1 MRELVLTAQATV
13 DEWMRTRW
21 ADLQFAQV
29 RTALLIFVVVLAV
42 ALLALI
48 LRGALRRRGPGRQVA
63 LPALVPGMRWSATA
77 SMRHLPLVLFVA
89 GLPLF
94 AIGLA
99 DPRTGFAQEDVSYP
113 GRRIALLVD
122 ASTSMVMKFDSRT
135 LNAQGQSTFYTAVTA
150 AERFMTRRMDGP
162 KRDLIALIQF
172 GNEAYVVTPFTTDY
186 ENVMLSIRLI
196 SDPKEWGRFNDW
208 GTTIVQG
215 IDQGVQLFKAFDFV
229 NASGNLMI
237 LFTDG
242 RDSELD
248 RQGRPLDALVAEA
261 RTYRIPVYMIRTAHK
276 LQYGRV
282 EQDKIW
288 KPVVER
294 TGGRFYAAYD
304 EDSVLAALREI
315 DRLSPGRIDVRQYS
329 VQRPRYAGY
338 ILMAVAIWLVAALL
352 KMSVPVF
359 RTFP

>member
-1 MRELVLTAQATV
+1 MRELLLTIQATIDEWLRIRFADLEFGQAQA
-13 DEWMRTRW
+13 
-21 ADLQFAQV
+21 
-29 RTALLIFVVVLAV
+29 ALLVFVVLLAS
-42 ALLALI
+42 ALI
-48 LRGALRRRGPGRQVA
+48 LLVARTARGRGMGRGSVA
-63 LPALVPGMRWSATA
+63 LPAIVPAMRWTPA
-77 SMRHLPLVLFVA
+77 SWIRHLPLVLFVA
-89 GLPLF
+89 GVPLF
-94 AIGLA
+94 AVALA
-99 DPRTGFAQEDVSYP
+99 DPQTGFVQEQVSYP

-122 ASTSMVMKFDSRT
+122 ASTSMVMKFDST
-135 LNAQGQSTFYTAVTA
+135 SLNKQGESTFFTAVAA
-150 AERFMTRRMDGP
+150 AERFMKRRMDGP
-162 KRDLIALIQF
+162 YRDLIALIQF

-237 LFTDG
+237 MFTDG

-261 RTYRIPVYMIRTAHK
+261 RRYRIPVYMIRTVNKMAF
-276 LQYGRV
+276 GRV

-288 KPVVER
+288 KGVVER
-294 TGGRFYAAYD
+294 TGGRFYAAHD
-304 EDSVLAALREI
+304 EASILTALREI
-315 DRLSPGRIDVRQYS
+315 DRLSPGRIDVREYS
-329 VQRPRYAGY
+329 MQRPRYAGY
-338 ILMAVAIWLVAALL
+338 ALAAVTLWLAALML
-352 KMSVPVF
+352 KLTLPVF

>member
-1 MRELVLTAQATV
+1 MRELVLTAQATL

-21 ADLQFAQV
+21 ADVQFAEV
-29 RTALLIFVVVLAV
+29 GNALLIFVVVLAV
-42 ALLALI
+42 AVLALI
-48 LRGALRRRGPGRQVA
+48 LRGALRRQRPGRQVA
-63 LPALVPGMRWSATA
+63 LPALVPGMRWSAIA
-77 SMRHLPLVLFVA
+77 SIRHLPLVLFVA
-89 GLPLF
+89 GVPLF

-150 AERFMTRRMDGP
+150 AERFMKRRMDGP
-162 KRDLIALIQF
+162 YRDLIALIQF

-242 RDSELD
+242 RDSELN

-288 KPVVER
+288 RPVVER